1 MIRRRLWASLIA
13 CVGVPVIVLAANLI
27 VGNSPV
33 LGLDLQGGLSVV
45 LAPSEGASDDD
56 LIVIRDLVRT
66 ELENRGIAEPDV
78 RVEGQNIVVDLP
90 GVRDQREALDAADV
104 AGIVTLRP
112 VIQCIG
118 PQDPSATSTT
128 VPGGTTTTVAG
139 ATSTSA
145 AGSSTTDPP
154 SSPTTSASSPTT
166 AGDTTLP
173 AGLRSPAAAAP
184 TTTSPPSAS
193 SSGTGP
199 TTSEA
204 TTGTTDVGGSTT
216 TTPPDGSTTTTEPGA
231 SSTSVPTAE
240 TQTELLP
247 TLDGGTCL
255 VGPPGGTGELF
266 ARDSAGVE
274 LDPQQGWTVN
284 VGLSGSGES
293 AWNALA
299 AQCFNGLGSC
309 PSTQLAIVLDG
320 TIQSSPQV
328 NAPSFSG
335 SVSITGSFGEDEARS
350 LARVLNRG
358 AFPVDVEVRRVETV
372 SPTLGEDSLRASVFA
387 GLVGVVLLLGV
398 LFVFYR
404 WLTPL
409 IALGLVV
416 WAMLIYSVAA
426 IISQTTN
433 YALTLAG
440 VTGIVVSIGIT
451 VDSYVIYFERLK
463 DEVVHG
469 RTLRNSAARGFK
481 ATWRTILAAN
491 LVAFIAAAV
500 LFVLSVGSVR
510 GFALYLGVTTICD
523 VLVLY
528 FFTRPAVI
536 LLAESGR
543 LDRRDVFGLGL
554 VKAGRTLGGTPP
566 LAPSERPGDV
576 R

>member
-1 MIRRRLWASLIA
+1 MIRRRLWASLIG
-13 CVGVPVIVLAANLI
+13 CVGVTVIALALNLVI
-27 VGNSPV
+27 GNSPV

-45 LAPSEGASDDD
+45 LAPAEGASDDD
-56 LIVIRDLVRT
+56 LIVIRDLVRA

-128 VPGGTTTTVAG
+128 VPGATTTTVAGATTTTVAGATTTVAG

-145 AGSSTTDPP
+145 VDP
-154 SSPTTSASSPTT
+154 S
-166 AGDTTLP
+166 LP
-173 AGLRSPAAAAP
+173 AGLRSPTAAP
-184 TTTSPPSAS
+184 TTTVPTS
-193 SSGTGP
+193 STGGP
-199 TTSEA
+199 
-204 TTGTTDVGGSTT
+204 STT
-216 TTPPDGSTTTTEPGA
+216 TATTDPDGATTTTTSPDDSGA
-231 SSTSVPTAE
+231 PSTTVPAAE

-266 ARDSAGVE
+266 SRDSAGVE

-320 TIQSSPQV
+320 VIQSSPRV

-335 SVSITGSFGEDEARS
+335 TVSITGSFGEQEARS

-372 SPTLGEDSLRASVFA
+372 SPTLGEDSLRASIFA

-398 LFVFYR
+398 LSVFYR
-404 WLTPL
+404 RLTLL
-409 IALGLVV
+409 IAVGLLV
-416 WAMLIYSVAA
+416 WGMLIYSIAA
-426 IISQTTN
+426 VISQTTN

-510 GFALYLGVTTICD
+510 GFALYLGITTICD
-523 VLVLY
+523 VVVLY

-536 LLAESGR
+536 LLAETGR
-543 LDRRDVFGLGL
+543 LDRRDTFGLGL
-554 VKAGRTLGGTPP
+554 SPRSPATTPAARAEAGRSSAGAPP
-566 LAPSERPGDV
+566 LASSDGFGDV
-576 R
+576 H